1 MVSNISSYVG
11 DGVPMLIL
19 NVDAALRTRESTANR
34 DVATMT
40 E

>member
-1 MVSNISSYVG
+1 
-11 DGVPMLIL
+11 MLIL